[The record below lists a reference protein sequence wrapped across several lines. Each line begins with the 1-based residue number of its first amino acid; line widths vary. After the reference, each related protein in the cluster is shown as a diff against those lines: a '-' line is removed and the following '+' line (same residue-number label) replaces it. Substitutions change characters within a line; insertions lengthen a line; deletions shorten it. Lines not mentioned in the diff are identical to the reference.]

1 MQAGVFWG
9 VVALAAGWSARVPD
23 LNWDGIAYVA
33 LALERGGATPAEAH
47 RLAYGH
53 LRELATDARYE
64 ELTEESAYRAR
75 MAQDA
80 SAFSE
85 TLSFYRMRQGYVGL
99 LAGVHRWVGG
109 NPFWVP
115 VAIGAAAYLLLAWAL
130 WAWMGAALVPL
141 WSGGREQGVG
151 ASVERAGLGRSWLR
165 LLPLVLLLQPT
176 VLGSISLATPDFLAA
191 ALLVVGAFQVLS
203 RRQLGAGALFL
214 LLAVLSRPDTVLL
227 ACPLLLV
234 PALAQ
239 AIPDGVLAR
248 PMGFRLDGKVLLRHR
263 WSIACAMGLAGVGGA
278 VVLGSD
284 AHPWGVVFR
293 HTFLEHVDDPG
304 AAASVGIIE
313 YAKVVATAVVF
324 LGSGKPARI
333 LFCLATVGVGYLLWH
348 PLVPR
353 DRKLLAVVAW
363 ASWIG
368 FFFLFPL
375 PLERFYVAH
384 STLIGLALL
393 RTFGELAL
401 AARALPHPVGLGLL
415 SLLRGRSVEGERL
428 LPLPRS

>member
-130 WAWMGAALVPL
+130 WAWMGAALV
-141 WSGGREQGVG
+141 G
-151 ASVERAGLGRSWLR
+151 SWLR

-191 ALLVVGAFQVLS
+191 ALLVVGAFQVLG

-214 LLAVLSRPDTVLL
+214 LLAVLSRPDTLLL
-227 ACPLLLV
+227 ACPLVLV

-239 AIPDGVLAR
+239 AIPDGVLAG

-278 VVLGSD
+278 MVLGSD

-293 HTFLEHVDDPG
+293 HTFLEHVDEPG

-393 RTFGELAL
+393 RTLGELAL